1 MAAAFETV
9 VELFEQAVAAHRLRP
24 ALLEKTAGV
33 WQPLR
38 YGELAE
44 RVDAA
49 RAGLAALGV
58 GEGGKVAVVADN
70 RVEWAVACYATAGL
84 GAAFVPMYES
94 QLPEEWH
101 FILRDCGAS
110 VAIVADG
117 RIASAIEA
125 ARGSLPAL
133 EHVLRL
139 DAGPDRVDS
148 FAALLE
154 RGRERPTP
162 AARPPASALFGLI
175 YTSGTTGAPKGVMLS
190 HGNIA
195 SNIRAI
201 HQIFTFSPD
210 DRSLA
215 FLPWAHSFGQVC
227 ELHGLLS
234 MGCSLAINDEV
245 RNLLPNLAEV
255 RPTILF
261 AVPRI
266 FNRLYDVVQQ
276 HLADQPAPLRALVR
290 AGLAAAA
297 RRSAGEPLG
306 WLDRGWLSLADRL
319 AFARIR
325 ERFGG
330 RLRYAISGSA
340 ALDREVATFID
351 SLGILVYEGYG
362 LTETSPIVTANF
374 PGHRK
379 LGSVGRPIPGVTVE
393 IDESVGE
400 EPGQGEVVVRG
411 PNVMLGYYNR
421 PDETAAVLS
430 PDGAFRTGDL
440 GTLDEDGYLYI
451 TGRLKEQYKL
461 ENGKYVVPG
470 PLEEKIKLSH
480 YVSNAFVYGS
490 NRPYNVAL
498 VVPEREAIEA
508 WARKRGIQLG
518 SLASDPQ
525 VHALLEEEIAAAC
538 REVRGYE
545 RVRKFAVVEE
555 DFTTENG
562 MLTPTLKLKRRV
574 VLERYGALIDSLYE

>member
-1 MAAAFETV
+1 MAATFETV
-9 VELFEQAVAAHRLRP
+9 VELFEQAVAAHRERP
-24 ALLEKTAGV
+24 ALLEKRGGT
-33 WQPLR
+33 WQALR
-38 YGELAE
+38 YGDLAE
-44 RVDAA
+44 QVDQV
-49 RAGLAALGV
+49 RAGLAGLGV
-58 GEGGKVAVVADN
+58 GDGGKVAMIADN
-70 RVEWAVACYATAGL
+70 RIEWAAACYATAGL
-84 GAAFVPMYES
+84 GAAFVPMYQS
-94 QLPEEWH
+94 QHPEEWH

-110 VAIVADG
+110 VVIVADA
-117 RIASAIEA
+117 RIAAAIEA
-125 ARGSLPAL
+125 ARASLPEL
-133 EHVLRL
+133 GHVIRL
-139 DAGPDRVDS
+139 DAGAGEEAS
-148 FAALLE
+148 FAALRE
-154 RGRERPTP
+154 RGRGHPTP
-162 AARPPASALFGLI
+162 AARPAPSSLFGLI
-175 YTSGTTGAPKGVMLS
+175 YTSGTTGVPKGVMLS

-201 HQIFTFSPD
+201 HQIFTFSPE

-234 MGCSLAINDEV
+234 MGCSLAINDEIK
-245 RNLLPNLAEV
+245 NLLPNLAEV
-255 RPTILF
+255 RPTVLF

-266 FNRLYDVVQQ
+266 FNRLYDAVQQ
-276 HLADQPAPLRALVR
+276 QIEEQPAPIRALVR
-290 AGLAAAA
+290 AGIAAAA
-297 RRSAGEPLG
+297 RRSEGEALG
-306 WLDRGWLSLADRL
+306 WLDRLSLLLADRL

-393 IDESVGE
+393 IDESQGE

-411 PNVMLGYYNR
+411 PNVMLGYFNR
-421 PDETAAVLS
+421 PEETAAVLS

-440 GTLDEDGYLYI
+440 GMMDEDGYLYI

-470 PLEEKIKLSH
+470 PIEEKIKLSH
-480 YVSNAFVYGS
+480 YVANAFVYGA

-498 VVPEREAIEA
+498 IVPDLQAIEA
-508 WARKRGIQLG
+508 WARRRGLRLG
-518 SLASDPQ
+518 PLASDPQ
-525 VHALLEEEIAAAC
+525 VRALLEGEIEAAC
-538 REVRGYE
+538 REAKGYE

-574 VLERYGALIDSLYE
+574 VLERYGALIESLY